1 VADNYLDARL
11 TERRNP
17 RTATIDT
24 ASALE
29 IVDLIGAEDAT
40 VPAAV
45 ARAREDIARAVDLIE
60 QAFRAGGRLVYVGA
74 GTSGRLGVLDAA
86 ECPPTFGTPPEMVV
100 GVIAGGYAALVKSVE
115 GAEDDVNAGIGEM
128 DSRRVG
134 PDDVVVG
141 IAASG
146 TTPFVRAALSRAQT
160 LGARTAIVTCS
171 EPPKLLRETCDVCIL
186 VLVGPEVVTGSTRMK
201 AGTATKLVLNSLTTA
216 AMIRLGKT
224 YGNLMVDLRAWNDKL
239 IDRSERIVMETTGL
253 PRAEA
258 RAVIDA
264 ADGRVKTAIVMARRR
279 VSRDEAERLLEENEG
294 HLRTIVG
301 DPPPARTTTPSA
313 PRCAPRSIPARGR
326 TPRPSPAFMCASPSG
341 RPTRCRSFSPRP
353 ARPPAISASSR
364 FPVRRCGTS
373 RPPSPGSWA
382 SPRCSLSGSACGW

>member
-1 VADNYLDARL
+1 MADDYLDARL

-17 RTATIDT
+17 RSSTIDI

-45 ARAREDIARAVDLIE
+45 GRAREEIARAVDLIE
-60 QAFRAGGRLVYVGA
+60 RAFRSGGRLIYVGA

-100 GVIAGGYAALVKSVE
+100 GVIAGGYPALVKSVE
-115 GAEDDVNAGIGEM
+115 GAEDDVNAAIGEM
-128 DSRRVG
+128 DARRVG

-160 LGARTAIVTCS
+160 LGAATAIVTCA

-186 VLVGPEVVTGSTRMK
+186 VAVGPEVVTGSTRMK
-201 AGTATKLVLNSLTTA
+201 AGTATKLVLNTLTTA
-216 AMIRLGKT
+216 AMIRVGKT

-253 PRAEA
+253 PREEA
-258 RAVIDA
+258 RGVIEA

-279 VSRDEAERLLEENEG
+279 VSRDEAERLLEEHEG
-294 HLRTIVG
+294 RLRPIVG
-301 DPPPARTTTPSA
+301 DPPPVRSA
-313 PRCAPRSIPARGR
+313 
-326 TPRPSPAFMCASPSG
+326 
-341 RPTRCRSFSPRP
+341 
-353 ARPPAISASSR
+353 
-364 FPVRRCGTS
+364 
-373 RPPSPGSWA
+373 
-382 SPRCSLSGSACGW
+382 